1 MTGPATDSGVPG
13 TAGDQLRSN
22 LPVGSP
28 RWATRRAQW
37 LALGLTEADL
47 TKPKIAVVNSSSG
60 LAPCF
65 SHLDPIAA
73 AVRESVAAAG
83 GVAFEVRTVAP
94 SDFIMSAGSRGGY
107 VLSSRD
113 LLAADIEAV
122 VEGAQ
127 LDGMVCLAS
136 CDKTTPGQ
144 LMAAARLDVPT
155 LIVPCGYQSCGR
167 LDDGERVDIE
177 EVFLRAGHL
186 ASGGITLDGLCDL
199 GSRAITGPGVCTGMG
214 TANSMHIAAE
224 ALGMTLPGSAPVRAN
239 SEPMWRAVRHS
250 GDAIVSAVRAGRRP
264 RGILTEAA
272 FHNAVASMLAVSAS
286 INTVKHLQAVAREAD
301 TDVDVYRLFETLA
314 GTVRPLAAVRPNGAD
329 TIEEFE
335 DAGGALAVL
344 RQLGDVVAGEAATV
358 TGETMAH
365 RVAGAVVADERIIRP
380 LSDPR
385 ADHPTIVVI
394 RGSLAPTPPLSSCPS
409 PRRASRPSR
418 ASPGCSRTP
427 PRPSPRSRAG
437 WCSRATCS
445 CCGGSDRSAPPG
457 WAWPRRPC
465 SRCTVRASPGRSR
478 WSPTDN
484 CPVWSTRASWSAR
497 CRRRAPCPARSGWSP
512 TATRSP
518 WTCPPGGWT
527 CSSTTPSWTGA
538 CGNAPRTTSRARP
551 PGGWRSTRGPSNRSP
566 AARRCAATTSAP
578 PPPDPG
584 ATSEEDEC
592 RTRSPS

>member
-394 RGSLAPTPPLSSCPS
+394 RGSLAPHSAIVKLSVTEAREQTFQGVARVFQDAASAVAAIEGGVVQPGDVLVLRGLGPVGTPGMGMASQTVFALHGAGLTRQVAVVTDGQLSGLVNQGIVVGEVSPEGALPGPLGVVADGDPISV
-409 PRRASRPSR
+409 
-418 ASPGCSRTP
+418 
-427 PRPSPRSRAG
+427 
-437 WCSRATCS
+437 
-445 CCGGSDRSAPPG
+445 DL
-457 WAWPRRPC
+457 
-465 SRCTVRASPGRSR
+465 
-478 WSPTDN
+478 
-484 CPVWSTRASWSAR
+484 
-497 CRRRAPCPARSGWSP
+497 PARRVDLLIDD
-512 TATRSP
+512 AELDR
-518 WTCPPGGWT
+518 
-527 CSSTTPSWTGA
+527 
-538 CGNAPRTTSRARP
+538 RLRERA
-551 PGGWRSTRGPSNRSP
+551 
-566 AARRCAATTSAP
+566 AHHV
-578 PPPDPG
+578 PG
-584 ATSEEDEC
+584 ATSGWLAVYA
-592 RTRSPS
+592 RSVEPLARGATLRGNDLGTTPA